1 MVFIIMEQEL
11 KIVRKLLD
19 NFIMPK
25 FEDISDYKLKHR
37 INIGGNN
44 IVIEFWMDGS
54 EQEVEEEI
62 VEECYNLL
70 KYYGL
75 PNLRINF
82 KFTTDGE
89 NFYEYN

>member
-1 MVFIIMEQEL
+1 MIFIIMEQEL

-19 NFIMPK
+19 NFITPK

>member
-1 MVFIIMEQEL
+1 MEQEL

-19 NFIMPK
+19 NFIIPK
-25 FEDISDYKLKHR
+25 FEDIAEYKLKHR
-37 INIGGNN
+37 INIEGNY

-62 VEECYNLL
+62 VTECYNLL

-82 KFTTDGE
+82 KFTTDGN

>member
-1 MVFIIMEQEL
+1 MEQEL

-19 NFIMPK
+19 NFITPK
-25 FEDISDYKLKHR
+25 FEDISYYKLR
-37 INIGGNN
+37 PSDIGGNRV
-44 IVIEFWMDGS
+44 VIEFWMDGT

-62 VEECYNLL
+62 VEESYNFL